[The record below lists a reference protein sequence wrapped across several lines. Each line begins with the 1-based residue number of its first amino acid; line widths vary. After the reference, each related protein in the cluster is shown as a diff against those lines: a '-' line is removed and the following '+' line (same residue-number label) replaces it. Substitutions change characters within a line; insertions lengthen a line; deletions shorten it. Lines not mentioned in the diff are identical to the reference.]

1 MDSELLK
8 RIESI
13 EAQQK
18 LLNTQLAHFNQKL
31 FENGFQ
37 TDVKTMREFLL
48 FAQEVDWDKAMQTI
62 EDVEVLVY
70 GSDRLRIPPMI
81 DQVRELYQLYDRA
94 KWAIGTLGVTNAG
107 MIVIGILNLVGRGI
121 P

>member
-1 MDSELLK
+1 MSRK
-8 RIESI
+8 
-13 EAQQK
+13 
-18 LLNTQLAHFNQKL
+18 
-31 FENGFQ
+31 
-37 TDVKTMREFLL
+37 
-48 FAQEVDWDKAMQTI
+48 MQTI

-107 MIVIGILNLVGRGI
+107 MILIGILNLVGRGI